1 MLLQKFPKTVSYT
14 VIMAVIPKINENS
27 ASGGGGM
34 RSVRYPMKSEVQGGL
49 YPDDGDKGRLLFS
62 YRIALEQYLKKVLFY
77 NLTIISRA
85 AALRCHIA
93 KERG

>member
-14 VIMAVIPKINENS
+14 VIMAVIPKINDKS
-27 ASGGGGM
+27 AS
-34 RSVRYPMKSEVQGGL
+34 GL